1 MKTLE
6 IEIRSSFKGIRT
18 DYYIE
23 ETIKTSLKILICLS
37 IINLLSWP
45 IVKAVPDQEL
55 YDSPRINVNLNID
68 KFIGKLQNLIGTLT
82 NLPQNIVKTLIEQLI
97 LDILLSIEFI
107 QVENDNHLELLS
119 NYTQNTVTSIQ
130 SITFAI
136 TQLSF
141 LIGLGLFIVPLNVI
155 STELAAKGKK
165 VAQDSI
171 LIAFTSQYQDWIIK
185 FMRSFADS
193 ITWSI
198 RNSHNLAFED
208 SLKTVFL
215 NLNSNGLIL
224 ITVLFL
230 TSLIVIVLL
239 TTALI
244 LETLSPIIFNLSL
257 LAYSLPV
264 GKEIGNKMAVS
275 SMFFFLLKP
284 LTWGLITLNA
294 IILTDLVSALTPI
307 IICVLDLFI
316 LWYFFKISN
325 SAGAQYPILDQVG
338 AGLGIGIHVGTALA
352 LSKIGIFSGGKKR

>member
-1 MKTLE
+1 MFEQRYREKHKQTSIIPFNL
-6 IEIRSSFKGIRT
+6 SF
-18 DYYIE
+18 
-23 ETIKTSLKILICLS
+23 SILVFLS
-37 IINLLSWP
+37 IINVLLWP
-45 IVKAVPDQEL
+45 IVKAAPE
-55 YDSPRINVNLNID
+55 YENYTPPTINFDFDIEKIVDKLRGLNETIVNLPEI
-68 KFIGKLQNLIGTLT
+68 
-82 NLPQNIVKTLIEQLI
+82 IVKKIIESLALDMITSAKEQLK
-97 LDILLSIEFI
+97 IE
-107 QVENDNHLELLS
+107 NNNHLDSLN
-119 NYTQNTVTSIQ
+119 NYVKSINLFIQ
-130 SITFAI
+130 SITFAL

-141 LIGLGLFIVPLNVI
+141 LVGLGLFIVPLNVV

-165 VAQDSI
+165 AAQDS
-171 LIAFTSQYQDWIIK
+171 LFVAFTSQYQDWIIK

-198 RNSHNLAFED
+198 RNSNNLAFED
-208 SLKTVFL
+208 SLKAVFL

-224 ITVLFL
+224 IAALFL

-275 SMFFFLLKP
+275 SMFYFLLKP
-284 LTWGLITLNA
+284 LTWGIITLNT

-325 SAGAQYPILDQVG
+325 SAGIQYPILDQIG
-338 AGLGIGIHVGTALA
+338 TGLGIGIHVGTALA
-352 LSKIGIFSGGKKR
+352 LSKIGIFTGGKKR